1 MVTSAR
7 SDAPLAFGD
16 VFAPPTLAQH
26 EVLAGQAS
34 VLVDDRDVLNFGVP
48 LGLRIAWLRQVH
60 PYADIR
66 IGEGRALPE
75 EVRAE
80 SLALRADPVG
90 RWSSLHQVV
99 QGGLTIRVC
108 VVGAE
113 STGKTTL
120 VDEMARRHA
129 THRIGEYGRDYT
141 VMKKLA
147 GTNDHWDTA
156 DFVRIAREQQRLED
170 YAAVGAGP
178 LLFCDTD
185 AMTTALWHERYLG
198 SHSSEV
204 ERIGRMRTYD
214 LLVLCDIDIPWEADA
229 VRLGAET
236 RSTMHERFLEML
248 TVERTEP
255 WVLVSGS
262 LLHRCEAVEA
272 EIARLGLLTPAA
284 MYAASRWRVNGA
296 AAG

>member
-7 SDAPLAFGD
+7 SAAPLPFGD

-26 EVLAGQAS
+26 GVLAGQAS
-34 VLVDDRDVLNFGVP
+34 VLVDDRGMVNFGVP
-48 LGLRIAWLRQVH
+48 LGLRIAWLRRVH

-80 SLALRADPVG
+80 SLAIRADPVG

-99 QGGLTIRVC
+99 QGGLAIRVC

-120 VDEMARRHA
+120 VDEMARRHD
-129 THRIGEYGRDYT
+129 THRIGEYGREYT
-141 VMKKLA
+141 VMKKAA
-147 GTNDHWDTA
+147 GTDDHWDTA
-156 DFVRIAREQQRLED
+156 DFVRIALEQQRLED
-170 YAAVGAGP
+170 KAAIGAGP

-198 SHSSEV
+198 SHSYEV

-214 LLVLCDIDIPWEADA
+214 LFVLCDIDIAWKADDI
-229 VRLGAET
+229 RLGAET
-236 RSTMHERFLEML
+236 RSAMHERFLEML

-262 LLHRCEAVEA
+262 VSDRCVAVET

-284 MYAASRWRVNGA
+284 MYAASRWRVNGVA
-296 AAG
+296 DG